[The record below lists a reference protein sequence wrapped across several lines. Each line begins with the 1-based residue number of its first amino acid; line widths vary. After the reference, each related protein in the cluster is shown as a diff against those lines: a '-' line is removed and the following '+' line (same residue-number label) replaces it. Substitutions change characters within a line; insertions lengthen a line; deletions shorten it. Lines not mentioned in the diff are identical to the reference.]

1 MSLTKTLWTGFWFQ
15 LVESLESQAREGF
28 LLCNWLMRM
37 LTQCAEPRFNR
48 IRDRQIWWDISV
60 FLQTLGHLVQ
70 FCRGP
75 MYKQC
80 SCGNE
85 RIMHVLNV
93 EVWIIL
99 KVIVLRTMV
108 LRIGKQAMPQE
119 FVPGARRATTG
130 PGSASL
136 SQAFWAARCWETT
149 EEVSPRPRLTR
160 RKQVMGL

>member
-1 MSLTKTLWTGFWFQ
+1 
-15 LVESLESQAREGF
+15 
-28 LLCNWLMRM
+28 
-37 LTQCAEPRFNR
+37 
-48 IRDRQIWWDISV
+48 
-60 FLQTLGHLVQ
+60 
-70 FCRGP
+70 

-130 PGSASL
+130 PESASL
-136 SQAFWAARCWETT
+136 SQAF
-149 EEVSPRPRLTR
+149 
-160 RKQVMGL
+160 